1 MYNRNVDP
9 YIALLCR
16 EGPDADS
23 GRVSLDDPVNCP
35 NILWRH
41 AQTGAHAT
49 HCAIG

>member
-1 MYNRNVDP
+1 MHNRNVDP
-9 YIALLCR
+9 YIALLGR

-23 GRVSLDDPVNCP
+23 GRVRLDDSVNCP
-35 NILWRH
+35 NILRGH